1 MNTAKAQAETLLQR
15 LPDDCTY
22 DDIHYHLYVI
32 EKIRRGLESA
42 DQEGTIS
49 QSAQAEHSWER
60 FAGMFEDEPL
70 LDEVLEDIEARR
82 REDDGV

>member
-42 DQEGTIS
+42 DKEGTIS
-49 QSAQAEHSWER
+49 QEEMETR
-60 FAGMFEDEPL
+60 
-70 LDEVLEDIEARR
+70 LEQWFSQ
-82 REDDGV
+82 

>member
-42 DQEGTIS
+42 ETEGTIS
-49 QSAQAEHSWER
+49 QEEMETR
-60 FAGMFEDEPL
+60 
-70 LDEVLEDIEARR
+70 LEQWFSQ
-82 REDDGV
+82 

>member
-1 MNTAKAQAETLLQR
+1 MNTAKAQAETLLRR

-49 QSAQAEHSWER
+49 QEEMEER
-60 FAGMFEDEPL
+60 
-70 LDEVLEDIEARR
+70 LELWFSQ
-82 REDDGV
+82 